1 MRYPPGI
8 MEEREREREREIKKR
23 HAFVFFCFF
32 GFWEVLYEDKVWRRQ
47 PKSLT
52 VCKKIGCMM
61 KRNYAS

>member
-8 MEEREREREREIKKR
+8 MEERERERERLKKGMLL
-23 HAFVFFCFF
+23 FFFCFF

>member
-8 MEEREREREREIKKR
+8 MEERERERERDEKK
-23 HAFVFFCFF
+23 ACFCFF